1 MRVLGPL
8 ELESLKAVSL
18 HVGTGEFN
26 PGPLGEPT
34 LLIPETDIIFPA
46 PPPPHTHTFP
56 GRVSLCSSG
65 WLELFLPQVVLG
77 QCFRSSRSKLR
88 ACLVELLT
96 PSLLM
101 KVPNSELLTYES

>member
-46 PPPPHTHTFP
+46 PPPHTHTLFQAGYLYVALVGLNSFFP
-56 GRVSLCSSG
+56 KLFWVNVSAAAEAS
-65 WLELFLPQVVLG
+65 
-77 QCFRSSRSKLR
+77 
-88 ACLVELLT
+88 
-96 PSLLM
+96 
-101 KVPNSELLTYES
+101 